1 MEQWVFHMDMMF
13 ALNMQIQFVLLKKA
27 YEYWSNFIDSAE
39 AYGWGDNERLVGEAF
54 EGMRDKINISTKL
67 HIIGES
73 DNLAK
78 FIEDHLDSSLK
89 DLTTNYVDVYYMHIM
104 LGSKKLSIEDM
115 AKIFGDLIKKGKI
128 KGLRNSQLTSEEIE
142 RCNEITPLTCV

>member
-1 MEQWVFHMDMMF
+1 MGLSHGYDVCPQY
-13 ALNMQIQFVLLKKA
+13 ANSIRLLKKA

-104 LGSKKLSIEDM
+104 LGSKKLTL
-115 AKIFGDLIKKGKI
+115 KIWLKS
-128 KGLRNSQLTSEEIE
+128 LEI
-142 RCNEITPLTCV
+142 